1 MSEQG
6 SVSDNAEMQQYELRV
21 GEDYALAAYKLEGD
35 TIRFTHTEVP
45 EELEGQGIGSRLVKG
60 ALADV
65 RRRGLKVV
73 PLCAFVRHYIETHP
87 ETQDL
92 LA

>member
-1 MSEQG
+1 MAEAG
-6 SVSDNAEMQQYELRV
+6 SVSNNAEMQQYELRV
-21 GEDYALAAYKLEGD
+21 GEDYALAAYELEGD

-65 RRRGLKVV
+65 RRRHLKVV

-87 ETQDL
+87 DTQDL

>member
-1 MSEQG
+1 MAEAG
-6 SVSDNAEMQQYELRV
+6 SVSNNAEMQQYELRV

>member
-1 MSEQG
+1 MSEES
-6 SVSDNAEMQQYELRV
+6 SVSNNAEMQQYELRV
-21 GEDYALAAYKLEGD
+21 GEDYALAAYKLDGD

-45 EELEGQGIGSRLVKG
+45 EEMEGQGIGSRLVDG
-60 ALADV
+60 ALADA
-65 RRRGLKVV
+65 RRQGLKVV
-73 PLCAFVRHYIETHP
+73 PLCAFVRHYMDTHP

>member
-1 MSEQG
+1 MADESEI
-6 SVSDNAEMQQYELRV
+6 VNNADRQRYELRV
-21 GEDYALAAYKLEGD
+21 GDALALAAYKLDGD
-35 TIRFTHTEVP
+35 VIRFTHTEVP
-45 EELEGQGIGSRLVKG
+45 EELEGQGIGSRLIGG
-60 ALADV
+60 ALEDA

-73 PLCAFVRHYIETHP
+73 PLCPFVRHYIDTHP

>member
-1 MSEQG
+1 MAEEG
-6 SVSDNAEMQQYELRV
+6 MVRDNSARQQYELRV
-21 GEDYALAAYKLEGD
+21 GGALALAAYKLEGD
-35 TIRFTHTEVP
+35 VIRFTHTEVP
-45 EELEGQGIGSRLVKG
+45 GKLEGQGIGSRLVRG
-60 ALADV
+60 ALEDV

-73 PLCAFVRHYIETHP
+73 PSCAFVRAYMDKHP

>member
-1 MSEQG
+1 MAEQG
-6 SVSDNAEMQQYELRV
+6 SVSNNAEMQQYELRV
-21 GEDYALAAYKLEGD
+21 GEEYALAAYKLEGD

-45 EELEGQGIGSRLVKG
+45 EALEGQGIGSRLVKG

-73 PLCAFVRHYIETHP
+73 PLCAFVRHYIDTHP

>member
-1 MSEQG
+1 MADEDE
-6 SVSDNAEMQQYELRV
+6 VTNNAAGQQYELRV
-21 GEDYALAAYKLEGD
+21 GDHLALAAYKLEGD
-35 TIRFTHTEVP
+35 VIRFTHTEVP
-45 EELEGQGIGSRLVKG
+45 EALEGQGIGSRLVGG

-65 RRRGLKVV
+65 RRHELKVV
-73 PLCAFVRHYIETHP
+73 PLCAFVRHYIDKHP

>member
-1 MSEQG
+1 MVDEG
-6 SVSDNAEMQQYELRV
+6 RVTDNAGEHQYQLQL
-21 GEDYALAAYKLEGD
+21 GDHLALAAYRLD
-35 TIRFTHTEVP
+35 DDVMRFTHTEVP
-45 EELEGQGIGSRLVKG
+45 EELKGQGIGRRLVAD
-60 ALADV
+60 ALDDV

-73 PLCAFVRHYIETHP
+73 PLCAFVRHYIDTHP

>member
-1 MSEQG
+1 
-6 SVSDNAEMQQYELRV
+6 
-21 GEDYALAAYKLEGD
+21 
-35 TIRFTHTEVP
+35 VP
-45 EELEGQGIGSRLVKG
+45 EELEGQGIASRLVAG

-65 RRRGLKVV
+65 RVNGWKVV
-73 PLCAFVRHYIETHP
+73 PLYSFVRHYVETHP

>member
-1 MSEQG
+1 MTEQG
-6 SVSDNAEMQQYELRV
+6 SVSNNAEMEQYELRV
-21 GEDYALAAYKLEGD
+21 GEDYARAAYKLEGD

-73 PLCAFVRHYIETHP
+73 PLCAFVRHYMETHP

>member
-1 MSEQG
+1 MPDAILNNEAEQR
-6 SVSDNAEMQQYELRV
+6 YELWV
-21 GEDYALAAYKLEGD
+21 GDALALAAYKLEGD
-35 TIRFTHTEVP
+35 VIRFTHTEVP
-45 EELEGQGIGSRLVKG
+45 KALEGQGIGSRLIG
-60 ALADV
+60 NALDDV

-73 PLCAFVRHYIETHP
+73 PLCPFVRRYIERHP

>member
-1 MSEQG
+1 MADEG
-6 SVSDNAEMQQYELRV
+6 SVSNNGEMQQYELRV
-21 GEDYALAAYKLEGD
+21 GEDFALAAYKLEGE

-45 EELEGQGIGSRLVKG
+45 EELEGQGIGSRLVRG

-73 PLCAFVRHYIETHP
+73 PLCAFVRHYIDTHP